1 MMYDTESHEYILH
14 FFCGKNIGIPP
25 LDVRFDREP
34 GNDNYYQIYN

>member
-25 LDVRFDREP
+25 FGRPIR
-34 GNDNYYQIYN
+34 